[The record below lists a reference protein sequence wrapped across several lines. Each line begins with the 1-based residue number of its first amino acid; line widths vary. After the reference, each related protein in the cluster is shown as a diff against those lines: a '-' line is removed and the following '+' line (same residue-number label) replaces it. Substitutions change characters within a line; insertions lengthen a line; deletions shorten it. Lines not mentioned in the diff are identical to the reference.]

1 MFDSIRFL
9 AERPF
14 DDELYD
20 NQSDEEYE
28 EEVKEANK
36 SSSSQKKIS
45 PPKQSGDE
53 NHHNHN
59 HQHKSH
65 HEKKSTAAINRQN
78 SSYDN
83 NTSSYHQTTDNNT
96 KSNNNQIKKYL
107 EDRRVNK
114 SGNNNT
120 QPVARKSNTFV
131 FGLKEEDERTKAAAR
146 KLSSVLTDRI
156 GAGHDYCHRES
167 QVSQKSG
174 GWLQPDKSLAMY
186 EDSTLF
192 NVASSTRASYAYSEN
207 DTEEGSMF
215 DLNRQRHASSSSS
228 TRLNLNPP
236 TIESSSTPVA
246 TAVTGASFAAVVA
259 AAAHANR
266 VKKISFNENEKS

>member
-1 MFDSIRFL
+1 MWKFL

-20 NQSDEEYE
+20 NQSDEDRE
-28 EEVKEANK
+28 EEEEEAYK
-36 SSSSQKKIS
+36 ASSQKKPS
-45 PPKQSGDE
+45 PPKQQSDQ
-53 NHHNHN
+53 HHHQ
-59 HQHKSH
+59 HQHKSQ
-65 HEKKSTAAINRQN
+65 EKKSAAMNRQN

-83 NTSSYHQTTDNNT
+83 NTSSYQTTDNNT
-96 KSNNNQIKKYL
+96 KPNTNQMKKYL
-107 EDRRVNK
+107 EDKRVNK
-114 SGNNNT
+114 SNNT

-131 FGLKEEDERTKAAAR
+131 FGLKEEDERTKAVAAAAAR

-156 GAGHDYCHRES
+156 GAGHDYYHRES

-207 DTEEGSMF
+207 DTEEGSML
-215 DLNRQRHASSSSS
+215 DLNRQHALSSSSS
-228 TRLNLNPP
+228 TRLNPP
-236 TIESSSTPVA
+236 PLESSSSSTPVA
-246 TAVTGASFAAVVA
+246 AAVTGASSFAAVVA